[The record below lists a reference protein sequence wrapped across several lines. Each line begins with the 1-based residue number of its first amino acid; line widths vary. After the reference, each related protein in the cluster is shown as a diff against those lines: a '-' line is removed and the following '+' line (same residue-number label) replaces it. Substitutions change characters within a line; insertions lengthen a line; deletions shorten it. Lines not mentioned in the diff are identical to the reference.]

1 MKIKINNTFHGT
13 SVNLI
18 IADSMKLSQYQVDRA
33 QRELCFDGCSC
44 GSMWSQHADIEGFED
59 CHFEPIINSAGNPA
73 GAELVKN

>member
-59 CHFEPIINSAGNPA
+59 CHFEPIIDSSGLPY
-73 GAELVKN
+73 GAKLVKN